1 VDFMID
7 LNLSKPEPVYKQF
20 EQALRGAIVSRR
32 LAPGSRLPKEV
43 DMAHKASLSRGT
55 VRRALAKLE
64 KEGLVVRRKGHGTY
78 VAGADNIGVVP
89 LAVIIEDGGQ
99 ATSGFGGQV
108 VQAMTKAAA
117 RFKAEILLRE
127 RSDAEGVTEP
137 AAVIFLMPRNNEEVQ
152 KAAASG
158 KPVVAVDYAVR
169 LAGVDSVVYDNV
181 GASLAAVRHLISL
194 GHRRIGYIDA
204 QIHRDGRFI
213 TETNSLLRLE
223 GYRQALHEARIASEF
238 VWPMPLDDKDIRRE
252 LPGLLRG
259 DGRPTAIFAFDESV
273 ALGVWMAAMDLGLN
287 IPADLSVAT
296 LRILD
301 QSPLGGIDWTGAG
314 VTVRE
319 LGEAAVAQAIAG
331 IEKRTVKS
339 MDGKDGVPGPEVIV
353 LPYRWVP
360 GETCAPPCDS
370 KHT

>member
-1 VDFMID
+1 MDFTID

-20 EQALRGAIVSRR
+20 EQALKGAIVSRR

-43 DMAHKASLSRGT
+43 DLARKASLSRGT

-64 KEGLVVRRKGHGTY
+64 KEGLVVRRQGHGTY
-78 VAGADNIGVVP
+78 VARAEDIGAVP

-99 ATSGFGGQV
+99 TTSGFGGQL
-108 VQAMTKAAA
+108 VQAMTKAAS

-127 RSDAEGVTEP
+127 KTEAEGVTEP
-137 AAVIFLMPRNNEEVQ
+137 AAVIFLMPRNHEEVQ

-181 GASLAAVRHLISL
+181 GASLVAVRHLISL

-213 TETNSLLRLE
+213 TETNSLFRLE
-223 GYRQALHEARIASEF
+223 GYRQALHEAGIVSEW
-238 VWPMPLDDKDIRRE
+238 VWPMPLDEKDIRRE
-252 LPGLLRG
+252 LAGLLRG
-259 DGRPTAIFAFDESV
+259 AGQPTAIFAFDETA
-273 ALGVWMAAMDLGLN
+273 ALGVWMAAMDLGLS
-287 IPADLSVAT
+287 IPGDLSVAT
-296 LRILD
+296 LRLLD
-301 QSPLGGIDWTGAG
+301 QPPPGGIDWTGAG
-314 VTVRE
+314 VTIRE

-331 IEKRTVKS
+331 VEKRTDKS
-339 MDGKDGVPGPEVIV
+339 TDGKGGVPASQVIV
-353 LPYRWVP
+353 LPYQWVP
-360 GETCAPPCDS
+360 GETCAPPRNT